1 MENWLTVAALI
12 LLGTL
17 ALGMLRVLLGPSAAD
32 RMIAAQLIGSTG
44 VGILLLLAP
53 VFALPAL
60 VDVALVF
67 ALLAAVSVAAFV
79 GRYIGEY
86 GDDRNG

>member
-1 MENWLTVAALI
+1 MENWLAIAALI

-32 RMIAAQLIGSTG
+32 RMIAAQLIGSSG

-53 VFALPAL
+53 ALSVPAL
-60 VDVALVF
+60 IDVALVL
-67 ALLAAVSVAAFV
+67 ALLAAVTVAAFV
-79 GRYIGEY
+79 GRYK
-86 GDDRNG
+86 GDPNA

>member
-17 ALGMLRVLLGPSAAD
+17 AIGMLRVLLGPSAAD

-44 VGILLLLAP
+44 VGVLLLLAP
-53 VFALPAL
+53 AFALPAL
-60 VDVALVF
+60 MDVALVL

-79 GRYIGEY
+79 GRYIDEDG
-86 GDDRNG
+86 GNRDG

>member
-1 MENWLTVAALI
+1 MEYWLIVAALI

-17 ALGMLRVLLGPSAAD
+17 ALGMVRVLRGPSAAD

-44 VGILLLLAP
+44 VGILILLAP
-53 VFALPAL
+53 VFTLPAL
-60 VDVALVF
+60 VDVALIF

-79 GRYIGEY
+79 GRYIGDY
-86 GDDRNG
+86 GENRNG

>member
-1 MENWLTVAALI
+1 MDNWLTVAALI

-17 ALGMLRVLLGPSAAD
+17 ALGMVRVLLGPSAAD

-60 VDVALVF
+60 VDVALIL

-79 GRYIGEY
+79 GRYIGDNRENH
-86 GDDRNG
+86 NG

>member
-1 MENWLTVAALI
+1 MENWLAIAALI

-32 RMIAAQLIGSTG
+32 RMIAAQLIGSSG

-53 VFALPAL
+53 ALSVPAL
-60 VDVALVF
+60 IDVALVL
-67 ALLAAVSVAAFV
+67 ALLAAVTVAAFV
-79 GRYIGEY
+79 GRYK
-86 GDDRNG
+86 GDPNG